1 MTPRQRAPRP
11 RRPRRWLAITAAVG
25 AVAMAVLARDV
36 DRAPTAPAARQTAS
50 AIATYG
56 YRIVHAY
63 PHDPDAYT
71 QGLLFRD
78 GFLYESTGLNGHSS
92 LRKVRLESG
101 EVVQRVTVAD
111 RYFAEG
117 LADWHDELVQLT
129 WQSQVGFVYGLPA
142 FDRRRTFSYPGE
154 GWGLTQD
161 GVRLIMS
168 DGTPVL
174 RFLDPSSLAEIGRQ
188 PVTENGSPVELLN
201 ELEFVKG
208 AIYANVYQT
217 DDIVI
222 IEPETG
228 RVTGRLHLAG
238 LKPSN
243 TGRPI
248 DVLNGIAYDAAG
260 DRLFVT
266 GKWWPTLFEIQIV
279 PR

>member
-1 MTPRQRAPRP
+1 MTPRQRAPQR
-11 RRPRRWLAITAAVG
+11 RRPRRWLTITAAVG
-25 AVAMAVLARDV
+25 AIAIAVLARDV
-36 DRAPTAPAARQTAS
+36 DRVPTAPAVRQMAGAVTA
-50 AIATYG
+50 YG
-56 YRIVHAY
+56 YRIVHTY

-78 GFLYESTGLNGHSS
+78 GYLYESTGLNEHSS
-92 LRKVRLESG
+92 LRKVALETG
-101 EVVQRVTVAD
+101 AVVQQVRVAD
-111 RYFAEG
+111 QYFAEG
-117 LADWHDELVQLT
+117 LTDWRDELVQLT
-129 WQSQVGFVYGLPA
+129 WQSHVGFVYGLPG
-142 FDRRRTFSYPGE
+142 FDRRRTFSYAGE

-174 RFLDPSSLAEIGRQ
+174 RFLDPASLVEIGRQ
-188 PVTENGSPVELLN
+188 PVTENGAPVDLLN

-208 AIYANVYQT
+208 LIYANIYQT

-222 IEPETG
+222 IDPGTG
-228 RVTGRLHLAG
+228 RVTGRIDLSG

-243 TGRPI
+243 TDRPI

-260 DRLFVT
+260 DHLFVT
-266 GKWWPTLFEIQIV
+266 GKWWPSLFEIQIV

>member
-1 MTPRQRAPRP
+1 MTPRQRTPQ
-11 RRPRRWLAITAAVG
+11 RRPRRWLAMTAI
-25 AVAMAVLARDV
+25 VAAAIAIVVLARTV
-36 DRAPTAPAARQTAS
+36 DRPSPAPDARQTSRPVTA
-50 AIATYG
+50 YG
-56 YRIVHAY
+56 YRIVHTY

-78 GFLYESTGLNGHSS
+78 GYLYESTGLNEHSS
-92 LRKVRLESG
+92 LRKVTLETG
-101 EVVQRVTVAD
+101 AVVQQVRVAD
-111 RYFAEG
+111 QYFAEG
-117 LADWHDELVQLT
+117 LTDWHDELVQLT
-129 WQSQVGFVYGLPA
+129 WQSHVGFVYGLPA
-142 FDRRRTFSYPGE
+142 FDRRRTFSYAGE

-168 DGTPVL
+168 DGTPML
-174 RFLDPSSLAEIGRQ
+174 RFLDPASLAEIGRQ
-188 PVTENGSPVELLN
+188 PVTESGAPVELLN

-208 AIYANVYQT
+208 LIYANIYQT

-222 IEPETG
+222 IDPGTG
-228 RVTGRLHLAG
+228 RVTGRIDLGG
-238 LKPSN
+238 LKPTN
-243 TGRPI
+243 TDRPI

>member
-1 MTPRQRAPRP
+1 VAA
-11 RRPRRWLAITAAVG
+11 AIAIV
-25 AVAMAVLARDV
+25 VLARTV
-36 DRAPTAPAARQTAS
+36 DRPSHAPDARQTSRPVTA
-50 AIATYG
+50 YG
-56 YRIVHAY
+56 YRIVHTY

-78 GFLYESTGLNGHSS
+78 GYLYESTGLNEHSS
-92 LRKVRLESG
+92 LRKVTLETG
-101 EVVQRVTVAD
+101 AVVQQARVAD
-111 RYFAEG
+111 QYFAEG
-117 LADWHDELVQLT
+117 LTDWHDELVQLT
-129 WQSQVGFVYGLPA
+129 WQSHVGFVYGLPA
-142 FDRRRTFSYPGE
+142 FDRRRTFSYAGE

-174 RFLDPSSLAEIGRQ
+174 RFLDPASLAEIGRQ
-188 PVTENGSPVELLN
+188 PVTENGTPVELLN

-208 AIYANVYQT
+208 LIYANIYQT

-222 IEPETG
+222 IDPGTG
-228 RVTGRLHLAG
+228 RVTGRIDLGG
-238 LKPSN
+238 LTPTN
-243 TGRPI
+243 TDRPI

>member
-1 MTPRQRAPRP
+1 MTPRQRAPR
-11 RRPRRWLAITAAVG
+11 RRSRRWLAVTAIA
-25 AVAMAVLARDV
+25 AAAIAIAVLARTAD
-36 DRAPTAPAARQTAS
+36 DPAPAPDTPRRPEP
-50 AIATYG
+50 IAAYG
-56 YRIVHAY
+56 YRIVHTY

-92 LRKVRLESG
+92 LRKVRLETG
-101 EVVQRVTVAD
+101 EVVQRIPIAD

-117 LADWHDELVQLT
+117 LTDWRDALVQLT
-129 WQSQVGFVYGLPA
+129 WQSQVGFVYGLST
-142 FDRRRTFSYPGE
+142 FDRRRTFSYGGE

-174 RFLDPSSLAEIGRQ
+174 RFLDPTSLAEIGRQ
-188 PVTENGSPVELLN
+188 PVTEGGAPVALLN

-217 DDIVI
+217 DDILV
-222 IEPETG
+222 IEPDSG
-228 RVTGRLHLAG
+228 RVTGRIHLAG
-238 LKPSN
+238 LRPQAD
-243 TGRPI
+243 RPI

-260 DRLFVT
+260 DRVFVT
-266 GKWWPTLFEIQIV
+266 GKWWPALFEIQLV

>member
-1 MTPRQRAPRP
+1 MAVT
-11 RRPRRWLAITAAVG
+11 AIAA
-25 AVAMAVLARDV
+25 AAIAIAVLARTGD
-36 DRAPTAPAARQTAS
+36 DPAPAPAAPRTREPIAS
-50 AIATYG
+50 YG
-56 YRIVHAY
+56 YRIVHTY
-63 PHDPDAYT
+63 PHDPGAYT

-92 LRKVRLESG
+92 LRKVRLETG
-101 EVVQRVTVAD
+101 EVVQQIRVAD

-117 LADWHDELVQLT
+117 LADWRDELVQLT
-129 WQSQVGFVYGLPA
+129 WQSQIGFVYGLST
-142 FDRRRTFSYPGE
+142 FDRRRTFSYGGE

-174 RFLDPSSLAEIGRQ
+174 RFLDPTSLAEIGRQ
-188 PVTENGSPVELLN
+188 PVTEGGAPVALLN

-217 DDIVI
+217 DDILV
-222 IEPETG
+222 IEPDSG
-228 RVTGRLHLAG
+228 RVTGRIHLAG
-238 LKPSN
+238 LRPQAD
-243 TGRPI
+243 RPI

-260 DRLFVT
+260 DRVFVT
-266 GKWWPTLFEIQIV
+266 GKWWPALFEIQLV

>member
-1 MTPRQRAPRP
+1 MTPRQRTPQ
-11 RRPRRWLAITAAVG
+11 RRPRRWLAMTAI
-25 AVAMAVLARDV
+25 VAAAIAIVVLARTV
-36 DRAPTAPAARQTAS
+36 DRPSPAPDARQTSRPVTA
-50 AIATYG
+50 YG
-56 YRIVHAY
+56 YRIVHTY

-78 GFLYESTGLNGHSS
+78 GYLYESTGLNEHSS
-92 LRKVRLESG
+92 LRKVTLETG
-101 EVVQRVTVAD
+101 AVVQQARVAD
-111 RYFAEG
+111 QYFAEG
-117 LADWHDELVQLT
+117 LTDWHDELVQLT
-129 WQSQVGFVYGLPA
+129 WQSHVGFVYGLPA
-142 FDRRRTFSYPGE
+142 FDRRRTFSYAGE

-174 RFLDPSSLAEIGRQ
+174 RFLDPASLAEIGRQ
-188 PVTENGSPVELLN
+188 PVTENGTPVELLN

-208 AIYANVYQT
+208 LIYANIYQT

-222 IEPETG
+222 IDPGTG
-228 RVTGRLHLAG
+228 RVTGRIDLGG
-238 LKPSN
+238 LTPTN
-243 TGRPI
+243 TDRPI

>member
-1 MTPRQRAPRP
+1 
-11 RRPRRWLAITAAVG
+11 
-25 AVAMAVLARDV
+25 MAVLARDV
-36 DRAPTAPAARQTAS
+36 GRAPTAPAARQTAS

-168 DGTPVL
+168 DGTSVL

-279 PR
+279 RR